1 MSDIKLTQTEAEI
14 LMAFVDARM
23 NVCATARM
31 MYRHRNSINYHLERI
46 KRRTGLDP
54 RGFSD
59 LVELVEAAR
68 MILKDPETGDQAQ
81 EAQK

>member
-1 MSDIKLTQTEAEI
+1 MSDIKLTQTESEI
-14 LMAFVDARM
+14 LMAFVDARL
-23 NVCATARM
+23 NVCKTARM
-31 MYRHRNSINYHLERI
+31 TYRHRNSINYHLERI

-68 MILKDPETGDQAQ
+68 MILENHETENQAQ

>member
-1 MSDIKLTQTEAEI
+1 MSDIKLTRIEAEV
-14 LMAFVDARM
+14 LMVFVDARM
-23 NVCATARM
+23 NVCRTARM
-31 MYRHRNSINYHLERI
+31 MYRHRNSINYHLDKI

-54 RGFSD
+54 RGFLD

-68 MILKDPETGDQAQ
+68 MILENHETEDQAQ